1 MNKRGRKKK
10 EKKDLKKFIFN
21 TNIEYQEL
29 RDDFYYEAWNSIYE
43 DHGDETDVCFCDECI
58 PEFEMGIHHHA
69 WNLYKEMMKEG
80 RDFERIINLG
90 RRKIHIRLHTN
101 GSGRSDWSFGCVGIG
116 GKEAVFNAL
125 TEEEKTIVIMHPHFH
140 NY

>member
-43 DHGDETDVCFCDECI
+43 DHGDDTDVCFCDECI
-58 PEFEMGIHHHA
+58 PAFEMAIHKAA

-80 RDFERIINLG
+80 RDFTRIINLG
-90 RRKIHIRLHTN
+90 RRKIEIHLHTDGRTSDAHWCL
-101 GSGRSDWSFGCVGIG
+101 GSEAG
-116 GKEAVFNAL
+116 GKGAVFNAL
-125 TEEEKTIVIMHPHFH
+125 TEEEKKIAIMHPHFH